1 MMKINDRAIPKTA
14 EGKNKKSTYKSAYSL
29 YEGRGFILNA
39 FRKGIFPIKET
50 KG

>member
-1 MMKINDRAIPKTA
+1 MIELYQKQQKVKR
-14 EGKNKKSTYKSAYSL
+14 KKSTYKSAYSL